1 MHTNKSKTLLALLI
15 ATALSACSGSGGGS
29 GLSAAGTGS
38 NGLNSGS
45 TSTTPNNTGNNG
57 GSTPN
62 NTGNNGGSTTDNT
75 GTNTNTTTGYSPV
88 LDAAAIKDA
97 YTKIAD
103 KNKAIVTDPTT
114 SSTESLTVSITK
126 GTQTDIHL
134 TKSDINLNK
143 YLPHNELTDLTMQ
156 TKHTL
161 TYNVSQLDQKQ
172 YRYEK
177 TENVRA
183 YNQNYSTVVGFDTT
197 GIKTEMIGYDT
208 DKSEKKPYS
217 DKLMDSYAVTGVS
230 IEQAAL
236 PATGS
241 YTYTGKA
248 FTATDNDGVLN
259 YTINFDKKSGSGSI
273 TGIDKTGEIT
283 LKEGRIGTYTHGTKT
298 STAGIGE
305 TQATTAN
312 GTAGTYTLGIFGA
325 NAEEVA
331 GTVNFK
337 GLEHVGFGGKR

>member
-1 MHTNKSKTLLALLI
+1 MYTNKSKTLLALLI

-57 GSTPN
+57 GSTTN
-62 NTGNNGGSTTDNT
+62 NT

-172 YRYEK
+172 YRYKK

-197 GIKTEMIGYDT
+197 GIETEMIGYDT

-298 STAGIGE
+298 STVGIGE

>member
-1 MHTNKSKTLLALLI
+1 MYTNKSKTLLALLI

-57 GSTPN
+57 GSTTN
-62 NTGNNGGSTTDNT
+62 NT

-172 YRYEK
+172 YRYKK

-197 GIKTEMIGYDT
+197 GIETEMIGYDT

>member
-1 MHTNKSKTLLALLI
+1 MYTNKSKTLLALLI

-45 TSTTPNNTGNNG
+45 TSTTPNNTGNN
-57 GSTPN
+57 S
-62 NTGNNGGSTTDNT
+62 GSTTDNT
-75 GTNTNTTTGYSPV
+75 GTNTNTTTRYSPV

-97 YTKIAD
+97 YTQIA
-103 KNKAIVTDPTT
+103 NANEAIVTDST
-114 SSTESLTVSITK
+114 SSVESLTVSITK
-126 GTQTDIHL
+126 GTQTDRHL
-134 TKSDINLNK
+134 TVSDINLNK
-143 YLPHNELTDLTMQ
+143 YLPNNELTDLTMQ
-156 TKHTL
+156 TQHTL
-161 TYNVSQLDQKQ
+161 TYNVSQPDQKQ
-172 YRYEK
+172 YRYET

-197 GIKTEMIGYDT
+197 NIKNTMSGYNT
-208 DKSEKKPYS
+208 TQNPNKDKSEDTPFS
-217 DKLMDSYAVTGVS
+217 DKIMNSYAITGVS

-259 YTINFDKKSGSGSI
+259 YTINFDSKSGSGSI
-273 TGIDKTGEIT
+273 TGIDKTGTIT
-283 LKEGRIGTYTHGTKT
+283 LGEGRIGTYNHGTKT

-305 TQATTAN
+305 TFATTSN

-331 GTVNFK
+331 GTANFK

>member
-1 MHTNKSKTLLALLI
+1 MYTNKSKTLLALLI
-15 ATALSACSGSGGGS
+15 ATALSACSGSGVGS

-45 TSTTPNNTGNNG
+45 TST
-57 GSTPN
+57 TPN

-197 GIKTEMIGYDT
+197 GIETEMIGYDT

>member
-45 TSTTPNNTGNNG
+45 TST
-57 GSTPN
+57 TPN

-197 GIKTEMIGYDT
+197 GIETEMIGYDT